1 MTAGPA
7 PTDVGQHVLVPVDES
22 PQSEKAFQYAL
33 EQLPEPRLTLLS
45 VIDPMRTFASADGEY
60 FDPNVYRKEQAN

>member
-1 MTAGPA
+1 M
-7 PTDVGQHVLVPVDES
+7 GQHVLVPIDDS

-33 EQLPEPRLTLLS
+33 EQLPEPRLTLLHG
-45 VIDPMRTFASADGEY
+45 INPMRTFAYADDEY